1 MECGIRTAECGILTE
16 DEDNAAWRTANWEYA
31 EGSKGLRPRGATQRS
46 EFRNPKSAFHI
57 PRSMRPKSCFLW
69 PGPHILAVSAGIEIR
84 YKIGNER
91 LVKVT
96 ERAAAKLS
104 QLLTRQGRPLGAL
117 RVAVIGGGCSG
128 LQYKMDLVDG
138 PANRDI
144 LVESNRVR
152 VVVDPK
158 TALFVSGSSVD
169 FSEDLQK
176 GGFKVT
182 NPNAVAH
189 CSCGE
194 SFSA

>member
-1 MECGIRTAECGILTE
+1 MADTVAPTPPI
-16 DEDNAAWRTANWEYA
+16 N
-31 EGSKGLRPRGATQRS
+31 
-46 EFRNPKSAFHI
+46 
-57 PRSMRPKSCFLW
+57 
-69 PGPHILAVSAGIEIR
+69 

-91 LVKVT
+91 LIKVT
-96 ERAAAKLS
+96 ENASRKLNSLLEKQGRAAN
-104 QLLTRQGRPLGAL
+104 GAL

-144 LVESNRVR
+144 MVESSNVR

-158 TALFVSGSSVD
+158 SALFVSGSLLD
-169 FSEDLQK
+169 FSDDLQK

-194 SFSA
+194 SFAA

>member
-1 MECGIRTAECGILTE
+1 MTTA
-16 DEDNAAWRTANWEYA
+16 AA
-31 EGSKGLRPRGATQRS
+31 S
-46 EFRNPKSAFHI
+46 EIKF
-57 PRSMRPKSCFLW
+57 
-69 PGPHILAVSAGIEIR
+69 
-84 YKIGNER
+84 KIGNEK

-96 ERAAAKLS
+96 DKAGIKLTS
-104 QLLTRQGRPLGAL
+104 LLTRQGRPQGAL

-144 LVESNRVR
+144 MVESQNVR

-158 TALFVSGSSVD
+158 SALFVSGSVLD
-169 FSEDLQK
+169 FSDDLQK

-194 SFSA
+194 SFAA

>member
-1 MECGIRTAECGILTE
+1 MTTPAPAEI
-16 DEDNAAWRTANWEYA
+16 
-31 EGSKGLRPRGATQRS
+31 K
-46 EFRNPKSAFHI
+46 F
-57 PRSMRPKSCFLW
+57 
-69 PGPHILAVSAGIEIR
+69 
-84 YKIGNER
+84 KIGNEK

-96 ERAAAKLS
+96 EGAGAKLTS
-104 QLLTRQGRPLGAL
+104 LLTRQGRPHGAL

-144 LVESNRVR
+144 IVESSGVR
-152 VVVDPK
+152 VVIDPK
-158 TALFVSGSSVD
+158 SALFVSGSLLDYSD
-169 FSEDLQK
+169 DLQK

-194 SFSA
+194 SFAA

>member
-1 MECGIRTAECGILTE
+1 M
-16 DEDNAAWRTANWEYA
+16 NA
-31 EGSKGLRPRGATQRS
+31 
-46 EFRNPKSAFHI
+46 
-57 PRSMRPKSCFLW
+57 
-69 PGPHILAVSAGIEIR
+69 AVSAVPTVQ

-96 ERAAAKLS
+96 DAASGKLRS
-104 QLLTRQGRPLGAL
+104 LLDKQGRAHGAL

-144 LVESNRVR
+144 LVESAGVR

-158 TALFVSGSSVD
+158 SALFVSGSLVD
-169 FSEDLQK
+169 FSDDLQK

>member
-1 MECGIRTAECGILTE
+1 LETSPEQT
-16 DEDNAAWRTANWEYA
+16 
-31 EGSKGLRPRGATQRS
+31 
-46 EFRNPKSAFHI
+46 SAPSI
-57 PRSMRPKSCFLW
+57 N
-69 PGPHILAVSAGIEIR
+69 

-91 LVKVT
+91 LIKVT
-96 ERAAAKLS
+96 DNASRKLVSLLAK
-104 QLLTRQGRPLGAL
+104 QGRPNGAL

-144 LVESNRVR
+144 LVQTSNVR

-158 TALFVSGSSVD
+158 SALFVSGSLLDYSD
-169 FSEDLQK
+169 DLQK
-176 GGFKVT
+176 GGFRVT

-194 SFSA
+194 SFAA

>member
-1 MECGIRTAECGILTE
+1 MTTA
-16 DEDNAAWRTANWEYA
+16 
-31 EGSKGLRPRGATQRS
+31 P
-46 EFRNPKSAFHI
+46 
-57 PRSMRPKSCFLW
+57 
-69 PGPHILAVSAGIEIR
+69 EIKVR
-84 YKIGNER
+84 MGNEK

-96 ERAAAKLS
+96 ETAGTKLTS
-104 QLLTRQGRPLGAL
+104 LLTRQGRPQGAL

-144 LVESNRVR
+144 MVESAGVR
-152 VVVDPK
+152 VVIDPK
-158 TALFVSGSSVD
+158 SALFVSGSLLDYSD
-169 FSEDLQK
+169 DLQK

>member
-1 MECGIRTAECGILTE
+1 MNTA
-16 DEDNAAWRTANWEYA
+16 D
-31 EGSKGLRPRGATQRS
+31 ATTPL
-46 EFRNPKSAFHI
+46 N
-57 PRSMRPKSCFLW
+57 
-69 PGPHILAVSAGIEIR
+69 

-96 ERAAAKLS
+96 ENASTKLRS
-104 QLLTRQGRPLGAL
+104 LLEKQGRPHGAL

-128 LQYKMDLVDG
+128 LQYKMDLVEG
-138 PANRDI
+138 PATRDI
-144 LVESNRVR
+144 MVLSSGVR

-158 TALFVSGSSVD
+158 SALFVSGSLLDYSD
-169 FSEDLQK
+169 DLQK

-194 SFSA
+194 SFAA

>member
-1 MECGIRTAECGILTE
+1 MNIAPPSSNAEI
-16 DEDNAAWRTANWEYA
+16 
-31 EGSKGLRPRGATQRS
+31 K
-46 EFRNPKSAFHI
+46 F
-57 PRSMRPKSCFLW
+57 
-69 PGPHILAVSAGIEIR
+69 
-84 YKIGNER
+84 KIGNER

-96 ERAAAKLS
+96 DPASVKLRS
-104 QLLTRQGRPLGAL
+104 LLERQGRPQGAL

-144 LVESNRVR
+144 MVESAQVR

-158 TALFVSGSSVD
+158 SALFVSGSLLDYSD
-169 FSEDLQK
+169 DLQK

>member
-1 MECGIRTAECGILTE
+1 MTTE
-16 DEDNAAWRTANWEYA
+16 SSTIN
-31 EGSKGLRPRGATQRS
+31 
-46 EFRNPKSAFHI
+46 
-57 PRSMRPKSCFLW
+57 
-69 PGPHILAVSAGIEIR
+69 

-96 ERAAAKLS
+96 DAASRKLAS
-104 QLLTRQGRPLGAL
+104 LLEEKGKANGAL
-117 RVAVIGGGCSG
+117 RLAVIGGGCSG
-128 LQYKMDLVDG
+128 LQYTMDLVEG

-144 LVESNRVR
+144 LIQASNVR

-158 TALFVSGSSVD
+158 TALFVSGSVLDYSD
-169 FSEDLQK
+169 DLQK

-194 SFSA
+194 SFAV

>member
-1 MECGIRTAECGILTE
+1 MTIA
-16 DEDNAAWRTANWEYA
+16 
-31 EGSKGLRPRGATQRS
+31 P
-46 EFRNPKSAFHI
+46 
-57 PRSMRPKSCFLW
+57 
-69 PGPHILAVSAGIEIR
+69 EIKV
-84 YKIGNER
+84 KIGNEK

-96 ERAAAKLS
+96 EGAGTKLTS
-104 QLLTRQGRPLGAL
+104 LLTRQGRPQGAL

-144 LVESNRVR
+144 MVESAGVR
-152 VVVDPK
+152 VVIDPK
-158 TALFVSGSSVD
+158 SALFVSGSLLDYSD
-169 FSEDLQK
+169 DLQK

>member
-1 MECGIRTAECGILTE
+1 MSVTETSPTAI
-16 DEDNAAWRTANWEYA
+16 N
-31 EGSKGLRPRGATQRS
+31 
-46 EFRNPKSAFHI
+46 
-57 PRSMRPKSCFLW
+57 
-69 PGPHILAVSAGIEIR
+69 

-91 LVKVT
+91 LIKVT
-96 ERAAAKLS
+96 ENASRKLTG
-104 QLLTRQGRPLGAL
+104 LLQKQGRPGGAL

-144 LVESNRVR
+144 MVESSSVR

-158 TALFVSGSSVD
+158 SALFVSGSLLD

-182 NPNAVAH
+182 NPN
-189 CSCGE
+189 
-194 SFSA
+194 

>member
-1 MECGIRTAECGILTE
+1 MSPATTAPTG
-16 DEDNAAWRTANWEYA
+16 
-31 EGSKGLRPRGATQRS
+31 
-46 EFRNPKSAFHI
+46 
-57 PRSMRPKSCFLW
+57 
-69 PGPHILAVSAGIEIR
+69 EIK
-84 YKIGNER
+84 YKLGNER

-96 ERAAAKLS
+96 DPASVKLRS
-104 QLLTRQGRPLGAL
+104 LLERQGRPQGAL

-144 LVESNRVR
+144 MVESAQVR

-158 TALFVSGSSVD
+158 SALFVSGSLLDYSD
-169 FSEDLQK
+169 DLQK

>member
-1 MECGIRTAECGILTE
+1 MPDTSVPTAAI
-16 DEDNAAWRTANWEYA
+16 N
-31 EGSKGLRPRGATQRS
+31 
-46 EFRNPKSAFHI
+46 
-57 PRSMRPKSCFLW
+57 
-69 PGPHILAVSAGIEIR
+69 

-91 LVKVT
+91 LIKVT
-96 ERAAAKLS
+96 ENASRKLNS
-104 QLLTRQGRPLGAL
+104 LLEKQGRVTGAL

-144 LVESNRVR
+144 MVQSSNVR

-158 TALFVSGSSVD
+158 SALFVSGSLLDYSD
-169 FSEDLQK
+169 DLQK

-194 SFSA
+194 SFAA

>member
-1 MECGIRTAECGILTE
+1 METTA
-16 DEDNAAWRTANWEYA
+16 AP
-31 EGSKGLRPRGATQRS
+31 S
-46 EFRNPKSAFHI
+46 
-57 PRSMRPKSCFLW
+57 
-69 PGPHILAVSAGIEIR
+69 

-91 LVKVT
+91 LIRVT
-96 ERAAAKLS
+96 EDAAARLLS
-104 QLLTRQGRPLGAL
+104 LLEKQGRKTGAL

-144 LVESNRVR
+144 LVESAGVR

-158 TALFVSGSSVD
+158 SALFVSGSLLDYSD
-169 FSEDLQK
+169 SLQK

-194 SFSA
+194 SFAA

>member
-1 MECGIRTAECGILTE
+1 VSITA
-16 DEDNAAWRTANWEYA
+16 AA
-31 EGSKGLRPRGATQRS
+31 S
-46 EFRNPKSAFHI
+46 
-57 PRSMRPKSCFLW
+57 
-69 PGPHILAVSAGIEIR
+69 PGPVNF
-84 YKIGNER
+84 KIGNER
-91 LVKVT
+91 LIKVT
-96 ERAAAKLS
+96 DNASRKLTS
-104 QLLTRQGRPLGAL
+104 LLQKQGRPKGAL

-144 LVESNRVR
+144 MVNSADVR

-158 TALFVSGSSVD
+158 SALFVSGSLLDYSN
-169 FSEDLQK
+169 DLQK

-194 SFSA
+194 SFAA

>member
-1 MECGIRTAECGILTE
+1 MP
-16 DEDNAAWRTANWEYA
+16 DEI
-31 EGSKGLRPRGATQRS
+31 K
-46 EFRNPKSAFHI
+46 
-57 PRSMRPKSCFLW
+57 
-69 PGPHILAVSAGIEIR
+69 
-84 YKIGNER
+84 YKIGNEK

-96 ERAAAKLS
+96 ENAAKKLTS
-104 QLLTRQGRPLGAL
+104 LLTKQGRPNGAL

-144 LVESNRVR
+144 LVESQNVR
-152 VVVDPK
+152 VVTDPK
-158 TALFVSGSSVD
+158 SALFVSGSLLDYSD
-169 FSEDLQK
+169 DLQK

-194 SFSA
+194 SFAA